1 MASSYL
7 TGIFGGSPVKPLQIH
22 MEKVHACVECLIPY
36 FEAANNKDVAGLER
50 HYDSIAKLEHEADDL
65 KNELRMQIPN
75 RMFMPVARTDL
86 LDVLRIQDKIAGK
99 AKDIAGLMLGRQME
113 IPEPLAEDFLLYIKR
128 NIDCCT
134 QACTAINE
142 LDELV
147 GTGFVKGV
155 VDLVETMVEKI
166 HTIEAETDQMQIKI
180 RAKLFSIEKE
190 LNPIDV
196 MFLYNIIE
204 LTGDLADGAERVGN
218 RLQLMLG
225 Q

>member
-7 TGIFGGSPVKPLQIH
+7 TGIFGGSPIKPLQQH
-22 MEKVHACVECLIPY
+22 MEKVHACVENLIPY
-36 FEAANNKDVAGLER
+36 MKSVLEKDIDAMHEHYETIARLER
-50 HYDSIAKLEHEADDL
+50 EADEL
-65 KNELRMQIPN
+65 KNQLRMQMPN
-75 RMFMPVARTDL
+75 RLFMPISRSDL
-86 LDVLRIQDKIAGK
+86 LDILRIQDKIAGK
-99 AKDIAGLMLGRQME
+99 CKDISGIMLGRKMQ
-113 IPEPLAEDFLLYIKR
+113 IPEGIASDFLDFVNR
-128 NIDCCT
+128 NIDCVT

-155 VDLVETMVEKI
+155 VDLVEDMVQKI
-166 HTIEAETDQMQIKI
+166 DDIEHETDQMQIKI
-180 RAKLFSIEKE
+180 RAKLFEVERE
-190 LNPIDV
+190 LYPVDV
-196 MFLYNIIE
+196 MFLYQIID

>member
-1 MASSYL
+1 VASSYL
-7 TGIFGGSPVKPLQIH
+7 TGIFGSSPIAPLQKH
-22 MEKVHACVECLIPY
+22 MEKVHACVEQLIPY
-36 FEAANNKDVAGLER
+36 TEAVLARDFIAQER
-50 HYDSIAKLEHEADDL
+50 HYENIAKLEREADEI
-65 KNELRMQIPN
+65 KNKLRMQIPN
-75 RMFMPVARTDL
+75 RLFMAIPRGDL

-99 AKDIAGLMLGRQME
+99 AKDIAGLMLGRKMQ
-113 IPEPLAEDFLLYIKR
+113 IPEVITDDFLLFVKR

-147 GTGFVKGV
+147 ETGFVKAV
-155 VDLVETMVEKI
+155 TDLVETMVQKI
-166 HTIEAETDQMQIKI
+166 DDIEHDTDQMQIKI
-180 RAKLFSIEKE
+180 RAELFNIEKD
-190 LNPIDV
+190 LNPVDV
-196 MFLYNIIE
+196 MFLYKIID

>member
-7 TGIFGGSPVKPLQIH
+7 TGIFGGSPINPLQKH
-22 MEKVHACVECLIPY
+22 MEKVHACVEQLIPY
-36 FEAANNKDVAGLER
+36 VEAAIARDFDALDQHYESIAQLER
-50 HYDSIAKLEHEADDL
+50 EADDI
-65 KNELRMQIPN
+65 KNALRMQIPN
-75 RMFMPVARTDL
+75 RMFMPIPRSDL

-99 AKDIAGLMLGRQME
+99 AKDVAGLMLGRKME
-113 IPEPLAEDFLLYIKR
+113 IPEVIAEDFSIFVKR
-128 NIDCCT
+128 NIACCT

-155 VDLVETMVEKI
+155 VDLVEDMVGKI
-166 HTIEAETDQMQIKI
+166 DDIEHETDQMQIEI
-180 RAKLFSIEKE
+180 RAKLFGVEKD
-190 LNPIDV
+190 LNPVDV
-196 MFLYNIIE
+196 MFLYKIID

>member
-7 TGIFGGSPVKPLQIH
+7 TGIFGGSPVKPLQQH
-22 MEKVHACVECLIPY
+22 MEKIHSSVESLIPY
-36 FEAANNKDVAGLER
+36 MESVLAKDLEAMNQNYEIVARFER
-50 HYDSIAKLEHEADDL
+50 EADDL

-75 RMFMPVARTDL
+75 RLFMPVSRGDL
-86 LDVLRIQDKIAGK
+86 LDILRIQDKIAGK
-99 AKDIAGLMLGRQME
+99 AKDIAGLMLGRKMQ
-113 IPEPLAEDFLLYIKR
+113 IPEPVADEFLLFVQR
-128 NIDCCT
+128 NVDCCT
-134 QACTAINE
+134 QALTAINE

-155 VDLVETMVEKI
+155 VELVETMVQQI
-166 HTIEAETDQMQIKI
+166 DDIEYETDQMQVQL
-180 RAKLFSIEKE
+180 RTKLYSIEKE
-190 LNPIDV
+190 YSPIDM
-196 MFLYNIIE
+196 MFLYKIID

>member
-7 TGIFGGSPVKPLQIH
+7 SGIFGGSPINPLQLH
-22 MEKVHACVECLIPY
+22 MEKVHACVEQLVPY
-36 FEAANNKDVAGLER
+36 IEAVLVRDFAVQEQQ
-50 HYDSIAKLEHEADDL
+50 YESIAKLERDADDI

-75 RMFMPVARTDL
+75 RMFMPIPRSDL

-99 AKDIAGLMLGRQME
+99 AKDIAGLMLGRQMQ
-113 IPEPLAEDFLLYIKR
+113 IPEVIADDFLLFVKR

-155 VDLVETMVEKI
+155 VDLVEDMVGKI
-166 HTIEAETDQMQIKI
+166 DNIEHDTDQMQIEI
-180 RAKLFSIEKE
+180 RAKLFGVEEE
-190 LNPIDV
+190 LSPIDV
-196 MFLYNIIE
+196 MFLYKVID

>member
-1 MASSYL
+1 MPSSYL
-7 TGIFGGSPVKPLQIH
+7 TGIFGGSPINPLQRH
-22 MEKVHACVECLIPY
+22 MEKVHSCVEQLIPY
-36 FEAANNKDVAGLER
+36 IEAATARDYDLLEQYYESIAQLER
-50 HYDSIAKLEHEADDL
+50 EADDI
-65 KNELRMQIPN
+65 KNKLRMQIPN
-75 RMFMPVARTDL
+75 RMFMPIPRSDL

-99 AKDIAGLMLGRQME
+99 AKDIAGLMLGRKMQ
-113 IPEPLAEDFLLYIKR
+113 IPEIIADDFLIFVKR

-155 VDLVETMVEKI
+155 VDLVEAMVQKI
-166 HTIEAETDQMQIKI
+166 GDIEHDTDRIQVKI
-180 RAKLFSIEKE
+180 RAKLYSVENE
-190 LNPIDV
+190 LNPVDV
-196 MFLYNIIE
+196 MFLYNIID
-204 LTGDLADGAERVGN
+204 LTGDLADLAERVGN

>member
-7 TGIFGGSPVKPLQIH
+7 TGIFGGSPINPLQQH
-22 MEKVHACVECLIPY
+22 MEKVHACVEQLIPY
-36 FEAANNKDVAGLER
+36 IEAVIVRDFDVQEQHYESIAQLER
-50 HYDSIAKLEHEADDL
+50 EADDI
-65 KNELRMQIPN
+65 KNALRMQIPN
-75 RMFMPVARTDL
+75 RMFMPIPRSDL

-99 AKDIAGLMLGRQME
+99 AKDVAGLMLGRKMQ
-113 IPEPLAEDFLLYIKR
+113 IPEVIADDFLLFIKR
-128 NIDCCT
+128 NVDCCT

-155 VDLVETMVEKI
+155 VDLVEDMVQKI
-166 HTIEAETDQMQIKI
+166 DDIEHDTDQMQIKI
-180 RAKLFSIEKE
+180 RAKLYSVEKD
-190 LNPIDV
+190 LSPIDV
-196 MFLYNIIE
+196 MFLYKIID